1 MTSRIVRRFAL
12 GGLLV
17 MTAWLTAGC
26 QGENSASPALPPSAP
41 PPPPLTG
48 AAAAKANSPMGG
60 SSTAPDPNPGARR

>member
-1 MTSRIVRRFAL
+1 MTPRNVRRFAL

-26 QGENSASPALPPSAP
+26 QGETPTSPALPPSTPAP
-41 PPPPLTG
+41 PPPTG
-48 AAAAKANSPMGG
+48 AAAAKANSPLGG